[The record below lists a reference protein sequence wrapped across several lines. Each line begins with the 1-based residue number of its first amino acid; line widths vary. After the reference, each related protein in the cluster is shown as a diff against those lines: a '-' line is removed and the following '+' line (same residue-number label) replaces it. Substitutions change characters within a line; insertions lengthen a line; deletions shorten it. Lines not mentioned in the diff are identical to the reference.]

1 MLMRD
6 WVDAFSSISLVSEII
21 TAMNKFTIQIVPKN
35 SIITKR
41 VRAIYNISRV
51 SLPNSVSAKTRSM

>member
-51 SLPNSVSAKTRSM
+51 SLPNSVSAKTQSM

>member
-41 VRAIYNISRV
+41 FRAIYNISRV

>member
-6 WVDAFSSISLVSEII
+6 WVDAFSFISLVSEII